1 MGNFNRGGGRSGG
14 GFNRGGFGGGKPSF
28 GGRGR
33 FGDRDGGRP
42 QMHSAVCAECGDDC
56 EVPFRPSGDRPVL
69 CSACFGKSKGDEGGR
84 PERFSDRRERPRFE
98 EKRPFHAPQAAGCDN
113 KEVLEQIRKLNH
125 KMDTLIGLLTTEAE
139 QDELAEPMVEEI
151 VVPEVIEEAFVPAE
165 VVAEPIKEKKEKKE
179 KKAKKE
185 AKKKK

>member
-14 GFNRGGFGGGKPSF
+14 FNRGGFGGGGRRF
-28 GGRGR
+28 G
-33 FGDRDGGRP
+33 GDRDGARP
-42 QMHSAVCAECGDDC
+42 EMHSAVCAECGDDC
-56 EVPFRPSGDRPVL
+56 QVPFRPSGERPVL
-69 CSACFGKSKGDEGGR
+69 CSVCFGKTKGDEGGR
-84 PERFSDRRERPRFE
+84 PNRYEDRRERPRFE

-139 QDELAEPMVEEI
+139 QDELAEPVAEEIFVPVAVEES
-151 VVPEVIEEAFVPAE
+151 
-165 VVAEPIKEKKEKKE
+165 VVAEEPVKEKT
-179 KKAKKE
+179 AKKE